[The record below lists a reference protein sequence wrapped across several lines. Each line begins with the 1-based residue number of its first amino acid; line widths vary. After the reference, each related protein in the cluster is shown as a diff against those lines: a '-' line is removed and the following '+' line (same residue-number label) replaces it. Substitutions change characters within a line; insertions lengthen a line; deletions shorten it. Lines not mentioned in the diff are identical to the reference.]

1 MSKLI
6 KENAPFLQ
14 LLSSS
19 TISIDQMKAL
29 LSTASRGQVNAL
41 TEVTHN
47 LIKGNIP
54 LLPGHK
60 KGLNRHTSSL
70 RILGASKLSLKKRKA
85 VLNPALVKAL
95 LQISTPVLKS
105 LY

>member
-1 MSKLI
+1 MQYASLVHVAFIVCSILTLKSKI
-6 KENAPFLQ
+6 TQAK
-14 LLSSS
+14 
-19 TISIDQMKAL
+19 KV
-29 LSTASRGQVNAL
+29 GQVNAL
-41 TEVTHN
+41 TEIAHN

-60 KGLNRHTSSL
+60 KGLNRHTTSL
-70 RILGASKLSLKKRKA
+70 RILAASKLSLKKQKK
-85 VLNPALVKAL
+85 VLKPALVKAI

>member
-14 LLSSS
+14 LLSSP
-19 TISIDQMKAL
+19 TTTTNQMKAL
-29 LSTASRGQVNAL
+29 FSTANKGQVNAL
-41 TEVTHN
+41 TEVAHN

-60 KGLNRHTSSL
+60 KGLNRHTTSL
-70 RILGASKLSLKKRKA
+70 RILAASKLSLKKRKK
-85 VLNPALVKAL
+85 VLKPALIKAI
-95 LQISTPVLKS
+95 LQISSPVLKS